1 MKTIELKTV
10 KYFFSLHFFTSNKKS
25 PQRWIKWLIMFQKLV
40 DKVYISENNHLNAS
54 SSGGYPSDIDDSE
67 IQ

>member
-1 MKTIELKTV
+1 
-10 KYFFSLHFFTSNKKS
+10 
-25 PQRWIKWLIMFQKLV
+25 MFQKLV